1 MWLQNGARSISGP
14 DQGNGG
20 PDQHLWY
27 DFGGRSSVRP
37 QLVRS
42 WSGPGPDQVRTR
54 GPAALRLIS
63 ATLVRTSRVLVR
75 TKATYN
81 SFLKCVFISFRVK
94 KSKLVWREKPR
105 ETERN
110 IVRRLEI
117 VILIDY
123 SGLIRPFPRGLATQ
137 PV

>member
-20 PDQHLWY
+20 PDQHSWY
-27 DFGGRSSVRP
+27 DSGGRSSVRP

-42 WSGPGPDQVRTR
+42 WSGPGPDRDRTK

-75 TKATYN
+75 TKATY
-81 SFLKCVFISFRVK
+81 SSLLKCVFISFRVK
-94 KSKLVWREKPR
+94 KSKLV
-105 ETERN
+105 
-110 IVRRLEI
+110 
-117 VILIDY
+117 
-123 SGLIRPFPRGLATQ
+123 
-137 PV
+137 